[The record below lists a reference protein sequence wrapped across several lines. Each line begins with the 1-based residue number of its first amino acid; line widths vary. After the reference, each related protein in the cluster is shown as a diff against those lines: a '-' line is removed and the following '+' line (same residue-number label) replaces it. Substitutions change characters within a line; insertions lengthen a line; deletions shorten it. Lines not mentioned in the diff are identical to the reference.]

1 MAKKISSK
9 TSFPPPPFRTSDEVL
24 TDIKQ
29 KLHSSAALNG
39 GFDILLHK
47 IDKIE
52 QSQGQIVGKVEKIH
66 DAIYDPSEG
75 IFSKLSESKIEYAQQ
90 FGVLEQKL
98 TEISEWKKHKEKTD
112 DKQENEANELSEKL
126 LAIEKSVDTLS
137 KSKTVVW
144 NILKWVF
151 VALGGGAVTLV
162 FKFLESKLTG
172 H

>member
-1 MAKKISSK
+1 MAKKFSK
-9 TSFPPPPFRTSDEVL
+9 PSIPPSQVVKTSDEVL
-24 TDIKQ
+24 SDIKQ

-75 IFSKLSESKIEYAQQ
+75 IFSKLSESKIEHTQQ
-90 FGVLEQKL
+90 MGSLEQKI

-112 DKQENEANELSEKL
+112 DKHEVESDQIVEKFQIL
-126 LAIEKSVDTLS
+126 EKNVEHLT
-137 KSKTVVW
+137 KSKTAVW
-144 NILKWVF
+144 NSLKWVG
-151 VALGGGAVTLV
+151 VAIGGGLVTLL
-162 FKFLESKLTG
+162 FKFLEGKLFI